1 MNFNKKKNN
10 NKKTNKINVVIEI
23 SANSNPIKYE
33 MNKKN
38 KTLYVDR
45 IIYTPMFYPC
55 NYGYIKNTLSL
66 DGDPIDAM
74 VITQYSL
81 IPGCIINIR
90 PIGLLKM
97 EDESGKDFKIIS
109 VPTNKITNEYNNIKD
124 INDLSNFKK
133 NQIKYFFQHYKDL
146 EKNKWVKIIGWMD
159 VKYAQEE
166 IIKAY
171 TRYKK

>member
-1 MNFNKKKNN
+1 MSSNKKKNIK
-10 NKKTNKINVVIEI
+10 KKTNKINVVIEI

-33 MNKKN
+33 MNKKY

-81 IPGCIINIR
+81 IPGCIINTR

-97 EDESGKDFKIIS
+97 EDESGEDFKIIS

-124 INDLSNFKK
+124 INNLSDFTK
-133 NQIKYFFQHYKDL
+133 NQIKHFFQHYKDL
-146 EKNKWVKIIGWMD
+146 EKNKWVKIIGWMN
-159 VKYAQEE
+159 VKFAKKE
-166 IIKAY
+166 IKKAY
-171 TRYKK
+171 IRYKK